1 MNQARNSP
9 VGFYVRVI
17 HVPYLEVNK
26 QFHFVMWNRKGHFMK
41 MMRIRPHVMY
51 LLRSNFKIVS
61 TIRFIYEF
69 SYF

>member
-26 QFHFVMWNRKGHFMK
+26 TVSLCHVDRKGHFMK

-51 LLRSNFKIVS
+51 LLRSNFKIVR